1 VTRMSNEMVMH
12 MSFALES
19 QMLPAMDGQLEMLA
33 SSRQFIAA
41 SEVMCNSWIIDLMLG
56 PIQMV
61 WIEWLGNNMAM
72 TQSLLALSEIELEA
86 LAMFVC
92 KSNVSA
98 CNLSKAMYC
107 TEEEAIKEYLVPF
120 AEFGLIAEVDTR
132 CYRATKWVYAVP
144 QRLVAVELKLCRWRE
159 VLEQALR
166 NKECSDMSYA
176 VLDCSTIDKR
186 PQLEGIFRQANI
198 GLIGLADDGLM
209 TTVVKPERNRE
220 APSREC
226 CYRGL
231 RLLRSLLRGDCNTS
245 LVWEGGSMS

>member
-1 VTRMSNEMVMH
+1 MRWDEREDAKGGRITDKIVTRMSNEMVMH

-98 CNLSKAMYC
+98 CN
-107 TEEEAIKEYLVPF
+107 
-120 AEFGLIAEVDTR
+120 
-132 CYRATKWVYAVP
+132 
-144 QRLVAVELKLCRWRE
+144 
-159 VLEQALR
+159 
-166 NKECSDMSYA
+166 
-176 VLDCSTIDKR
+176 
-186 PQLEGIFRQANI
+186 
-198 GLIGLADDGLM
+198 
-209 TTVVKPERNRE
+209 
-220 APSREC
+220 
-226 CYRGL
+226 
-231 RLLRSLLRGDCNTS
+231 
-245 LVWEGGSMS
+245 